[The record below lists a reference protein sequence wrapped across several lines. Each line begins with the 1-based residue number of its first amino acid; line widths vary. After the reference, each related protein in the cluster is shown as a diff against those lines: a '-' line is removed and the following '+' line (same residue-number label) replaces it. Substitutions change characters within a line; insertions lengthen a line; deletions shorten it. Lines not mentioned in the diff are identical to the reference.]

1 MGIEA
6 FWSIFKVLLALF
18 LVFLNGFFVAA
29 EFSMV
34 KVRRT
39 RLAELSRAGSHR
51 AKVALDITGDLD
63 AYLSAC
69 QLGITLASLG
79 LGWLGEP
86 AIAALI
92 EPLFKNLTGWTPVY
106 THTVAIVIAFIII
119 TFLHIVLGELIP
131 KSLAIQKAEKI
142 VMLTA
147 GWLRLFHKVFYPA
160 TWTLNGIANNAVRK
174 MGLEPSNTAEV
185 AHSPEEIRLL
195 VDSSQKH
202 GAIDK
207 IEGVLLDNVFDFTD
221 RTAFEVMV
229 PRQDMVC
236 LYAEYSIDEAR
247 QIAKKYGH
255 VRYPLCQ
262 DDRDNIIGLIHVRD
276 LISGNDD
283 AAITELVQLKR
294 DILFVPETML
304 ISQLLKVM
312 RAKRARIVV
321 AVDEFGGTSGIVT
334 IEDIVEELVGEIY
347 DEFEQDLPVVVKL
360 GEQDFEFHG
369 RLILDD
375 VAEILGIKFGEEPVS
390 TIGGYIASRL
400 GRMAVE
406 GDKITYQNYTFT
418 VTKISGHRIL
428 KVRVTA
434 NKE

>member
-6 FWSIFKVLLALF
+6 FWSIFKVFLALF

-39 RLAELSRAGSHR
+39 RLAELSEAGSHR
-51 AKVALDITGDLD
+51 AKTALDITGELD

-92 EPLFKNLTGWTPVY
+92 EPLFENLTGWTPVY
-106 THTVAIVIAFIII
+106 THTVAIVIAFITI
-119 TFLHIVLGELIP
+119 TILHIVLGELVP

-142 VMLTA
+142 VLLTA

-160 TWTLNGIANNAVRK
+160 TWALNGIANKVVRK

-207 IEGVLLDNVFDFTD
+207 MEGVLLDNVFDFTD

-236 LYAEYSIDEAR
+236 LYTENSIDEAR

-262 DDRDNIIGLIHVRD
+262 DDKDNIIGLIHVRD
-276 LISGNDD
+276 LLSGDDD